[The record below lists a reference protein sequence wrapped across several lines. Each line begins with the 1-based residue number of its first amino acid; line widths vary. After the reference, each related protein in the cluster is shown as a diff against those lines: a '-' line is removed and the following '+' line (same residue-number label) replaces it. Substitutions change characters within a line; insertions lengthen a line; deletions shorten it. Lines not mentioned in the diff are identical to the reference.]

1 MKLQKD
7 IYLLRE
13 ELNRNRLGMRN
24 LAHTFAELE
33 DALDRLE
40 SAAELLDSI
49 GSDEWLTLLHSLEEM
64 KKGE

>member
-13 ELNRNRLGMRN
+13 ELNRNRFCMRN

-40 SAAELLDSI
+40 NAAELLDAI
-49 GSDEWLTLLHSLEEM
+49 GTEEWVTLLNHLKELR
-64 KKGE
+64 KG